1 MQPLVTQI
9 FTDKYKNIA
18 VTIILYYCGPIKI
31 KMNFCRLIIFL
42 FLFTPATK
50 LFAQKDSAVTKTVKD
65 TTVKKQKIN
74 ILKIDKSKPY
84 DPRVAIRRSLIIP
97 GWGQYTNK
105 KYWKMPIVLG
115 ALGVTTYI
123 FFRNIKQFREA
134 NYAYKNAA
142 DGNPLNDKEIPEP
155 YYSVRANPERIK
167 TFRNQVRQNVDYSV
181 LFFIA
186 FWGLN
191 VADAAVDA
199 HLKTFDVSD
208 NLSLQIKPGYSPMA
222 NTNGI
227 SLVLNIGKGHSK

>member
-1 MQPLVTQI
+1 MT
-9 FTDKYKNIA
+9 F
-18 VTIILYYCGPIKI
+18 
-31 KMNFCRLIIFL
+31 FRLIL
-42 FLFTPATK
+42 FFVLLAPATI
-50 LFAQKDSAVTKTVKD
+50 LFAQKDSAITKTAKVKD
-65 TTVKKQKIN
+65 TTAKKQKIN
-74 ILKIDKSKPY
+74 IFKIDTSKPY
-84 DPRVAIRRSLIIP
+84 NPRVAIKRSLILP
-97 GWGQYTNK
+97 SWGQFTNK

-115 ALGVTTYI
+115 ALGTTGYI

-134 NYAYKNAA
+134 NAAYKNAS
-142 DGNPLNDKEIPEP
+142 DLNPLNDNEIPEP

-181 LFFIA
+181 LFFIV

-222 NTNGI
+222 STNGV
-227 SLVLNIGKGHSK
+227 SLVLNIGNTHSK